1 MSLHEI
7 VISPCSVYMYFSL
20 QDGVTA
26 LMMASREGRVECVKL
41 LLDIGARAN
50 LSDKVRAGSHQVL
63 SVWHAPLGIV
73 EVNNVY

>member
-1 MSLHEI
+1 
-7 VISPCSVYMYFSL
+7 MYFFL
-20 QDGVTA
+20 QDKVTA

-41 LLDIGARAN
+41 LLDKGASAG

-63 SVWHAPLGIV
+63 SLWHVPLGIV

>member
-20 QDGVTA
+20 QDGDTA
-26 LMMASREGRVECVKL
+26 LMRASREGRVECVRL
-41 LLDIGARAN
+41 LLDKGASAD

-63 SVWHAPLGIV
+63 SV
-73 EVNNVY
+73 